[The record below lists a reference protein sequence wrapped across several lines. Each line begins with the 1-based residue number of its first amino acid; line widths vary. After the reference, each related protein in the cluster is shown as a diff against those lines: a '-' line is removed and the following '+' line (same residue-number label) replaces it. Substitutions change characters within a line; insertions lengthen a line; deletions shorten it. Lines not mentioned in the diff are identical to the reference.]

1 MPRDRDRSAAC
12 SHNKDFRAAILPMI
26 RREKAV
32 ESESGRNWIFRVAEN
47 LTVPFRNAA
56 GLSHQQR
63 MPIDLIE
70 QIPAGREKVDLVCS
84 HQCSLRERICLDEF
98 NCPTIGS
105 RFGVDWKIDSQYLG
119 VRNPKA
125 FRPSR
130 KNCHD

>member
-32 ESESGRNWIFRVAEN
+32 ESESGRNRILRMTEN
-47 LTVPFRNAA
+47 LTLPFRNAA
-56 GLSHQQR
+56 SLSHQQR

-70 QIPAGREKVDLVCS
+70 QIPAGREKVDLVCC
-84 HQCSLRERICLDEF
+84 HQRSLRERIGLDEF
-98 NCPTIGS
+98 NCPTIGG
-105 RFGVDWKIDSQYLG
+105 RLCVDWKIDSQYLG
-119 VRNPKA
+119 LRNPKV